1 MTLPRL
7 GVLAGFVIVLAS
19 AACRN
24 SAPPAAAGP
33 PQIVQLN
40 QGWSEREA
48 EFYAHADEGTNLAPL
63 DFLVNLPDPAKPG
76 ARFIDKLTTDYGFI
90 AAEKS
95 AANPQGL
102 PVGFTIDDRPAAFG
116 DRVYAGI
123 TCSACHTRQLTYTR
137 AKADAN
143 GRTAAWVLPVHG
155 GPGLV
160 DIQRFT
166 RDVYDAFFALL
177 DNDKLAT
184 PFAQGVLGRAPS
196 ADDLTALRNEIREF
210 SEPIAATRAVIAG
223 LKIPPA
229 DFGPGNLNALSQGNY
244 NNIGLFAW
252 LTKKKFL
259 PPSNA
264 PQSEPH
270 FEGTVN
276 LPPMWFAH
284 ADTWAQWFAEIH
296 DPGPRNWVQSVS
308 TSQVRP
314 PKMTAALQAKVIVAS
329 INFDNI
335 AEIQRSLERLRTP
348 KWPEPVM
355 GTLDRG
361 RVEAGRAIYEQ
372 SCARCHTRKVLPP
385 NSLGVVFKDRPA
397 FDVGTD
403 PTAYQQFADG
413 IEVRAAGLKRLSES
427 TLAARQ
433 AQLEARFDH
442 DTVLN
447 YMKLDSRGRPNEFG
461 LAQDD
466 YKDNAEANWPKTGA
480 AYWASPLDGIFA
492 SSPYFHNGSVRT
504 LSDVLTPPA
513 QRPTTF
519 RTGTTEFDV
528 EGVGLRDEGPFL
540 YNTAEPGK
548 GNGGH
553 QFGTDL
559 APDKK
564 AALIEYLKSL

>member
-1 MTLPRL
+1 MALPRS
-7 GVLAGFVIVLAS
+7 GVLAGLVIVLAS
-19 AACRN
+19 AACRD
-24 SAPPAAAGP
+24 SAPPAAARP

-76 ARFIDKLTTDYGFI
+76 ARFVDKLTTDYGFI
-90 AAEKS
+90 ASDKS

-102 PVGFTIDDRPAAFG
+102 PVGFSVDARPAAAFG

-137 AKADAN
+137 KADAN
-143 GRTAAWVLPVHG
+143 GQTAAWILPVHG

-177 DNDKLAT
+177 DNDTLAT
-184 PFAQGVLGRAPS
+184 QFAQGVLGRAPG
-196 ADDLTALRNEIREF
+196 ADDLTALRTEMREF
-210 SEPIAATRAVIAG
+210 SEPIAITRSVLAG

-335 AEIQRSLERLRTP
+335 AEIQRSLELP
-348 KWPEPVM
+348 ADAEM
-355 GTLDRG
+355 
-361 RVEAGRAIYEQ
+361 AG
-372 SCARCHTRKVLPP
+372 
-385 NSLGVVFKDRPA
+385 
-397 FDVGTD
+397 
-403 PTAYQQFADG
+403 
-413 IEVRAAGLKRLSES
+413 VRAGN
-427 TLAARQ
+427 ARS
-433 AQLEARFDH
+433 RPG
-442 DTVLN
+442 
-447 YMKLDSRGRPNEFG
+447 RGRPG
-461 LAQDD
+461 DLRAVVRTVPHAQGPAAQQPRHRVQGSAGVRRRHRPDRVSAVRRWHRGPRRRSQTPVREHD
-466 YKDNAEANWPKTGA
+466 RGEAGA
-480 AYWASPLDGIFA
+480 ARDA
-492 SSPYFHNGSVRT
+492 SS
-504 LSDVLTPPA
+504 
-513 QRPTTF
+513 TTT
-519 RTGTTEFDV
+519 RCSTT
-528 EGVGLRDEGPFL
+528 
-540 YNTAEPGK
+540 
-548 GNGGH
+548 
-553 QFGTDL
+553 
-559 APDKK
+559 
-564 AALIEYLKSL
+564 